1 MYLDMIGNAKQSKE
15 FEMMVSKRTDKHF
28 QGVIDYCFSGM
39 RFKVR
44 LDGESRYIALSLL
57 GCKCMV
63 NDKNQPLMMACAADA
78 LAFAKENLFQ
88 RDVTVELFS

>member
-1 MYLDMIGNAKQSKE
+1 
-15 FEMMVSKRTDKHF
+15 
-28 QGVIDYCFSGM
+28 M

-63 NDKNQPLMMACAADA
+63 NDKNQPLMMECAAGA
-78 LAFAKENLFQ
+78 LAFAKENLF
-88 RDVTVELFS
+88 

>member
-1 MYLDMIGNAKQSKE
+1 
-15 FEMMVSKRTDKHF
+15 
-28 QGVIDYCFSGM
+28 M

-44 LDGESRYIALSLL
+44 LDSESRYIALCLL

-63 NDKNQPLMMACAADA
+63 NDKNQPMMMECANDA